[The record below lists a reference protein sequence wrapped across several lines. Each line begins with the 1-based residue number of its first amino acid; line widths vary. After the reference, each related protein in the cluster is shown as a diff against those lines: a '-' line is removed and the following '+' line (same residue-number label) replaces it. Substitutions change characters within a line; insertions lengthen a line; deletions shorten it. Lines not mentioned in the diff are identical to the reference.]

1 MSEPTTKSAFPAAAA
16 SPNSVLGHTVKMQ
29 GQLTA
34 SEDLLID
41 GKFEGNIALQNHC
54 LTVGKDGDVKAEV
67 RARQVVI
74 HGSIAGNITAKE
86 KIEIRRTGH
95 AVGDLLAGTVAI
107 DEGAY
112 FKGSIDIVR
121 DEGSEARSDVA
132 TPSVVRS

>member
-1 MSEPTTKSAFPAAAA
+1 MSEPTTKSAFPPAAA

-112 FKGSIDIVR
+112 FKGSIDIAR
-121 DEGSEARSDVA
+121 DESSEARSDA
-132 TPSVVRS
+132 TTPSVVRS